1 MIHKLNF
8 YFIKELDK
16 YHINKLPKNI
26 AIIYRDYSQKYDE
39 KKILEIKKFCKL
51 NRRKFYLANDLALV
65 KKLNLDGAYIPSF
78 NTDIN
83 VIGLKTRNMTII
95 GSAHNIREINQKKK
109 QGVDYLFISPV
120 FKTTKKNNFLGLI
133 KFSIL
138 SRKFNKSVVAL
149 GGINK
154 SNLKKINNLKN
165 YGFASI
171 SYIKNNIN
179 KNVSDF
185 KKKN

>member
-39 KKILEIKKFCKL
+39 KKILQIKKFCKL

-95 GSAHNIREINQKKK
+95 GSAHNIREINQKKNRELTIYLSHQYSK
-109 QGVDYLFISPV
+109 Q
-120 FKTTKKNNFLGLI
+120 
-133 KFSIL
+133 
-138 SRKFNKSVVAL
+138 
-149 GGINK
+149 
-154 SNLKKINNLKN
+154 LKKIIFL
-165 YGFASI
+165 A
-171 SYIKNNIN
+171 
-179 KNVSDF
+179 
-185 KKKN
+185 

>member
-1 MIHKLNF
+1 
-8 YFIKELDK
+8 
-16 YHINKLPKNI
+16 
-26 AIIYRDYSQKYDE
+26 
-39 KKILEIKKFCKL
+39 
-51 NRRKFYLANDLALV
+51 
-65 KKLNLDGAYIPSF
+65 
-78 NTDIN
+78 
-83 VIGLKTRNMTII
+83 MTII

-154 SNLKKINNLKN
+154 NNLKKINNLKN

-185 KKKN
+185 KTKN